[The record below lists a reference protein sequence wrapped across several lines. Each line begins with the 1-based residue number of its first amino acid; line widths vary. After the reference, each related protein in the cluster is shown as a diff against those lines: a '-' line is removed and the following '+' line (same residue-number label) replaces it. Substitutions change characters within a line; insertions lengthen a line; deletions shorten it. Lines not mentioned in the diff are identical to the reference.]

1 MRKAPNGTIVPSPR
15 AKQESN
21 LECGLRALAAM
32 IATSYRRRVSGETDI
47 EPLSPAN
54 YDPALVFEEDTAQY
68 VFPEDRRRGGEY
80 SEAVKV
86 ENFLRR
92 KVPQARRSRTP
103 EVGEVS
109 G

>member
-1 MRKAPNGTIVPSPR
+1 MATKTSLNAAQRQKLA
-15 AKQESN
+15 E
-21 LECGLRALAAM
+21 GLKELAFM
-32 IATSYRRRVSGETDI
+32 IATSYRRRVFGETDI

-86 ENFLRR
+86 ENFLKR